1 MIVDESFPEFTSS
14 ADFSTGTFQHACGA
28 FALVQNSLDISLLQA
43 VDGRWQT
50 VEGPSFALPEPAELA
65 DHRLMDVTG
74 DGQPEVI
81 MVWYPEFSSHTYG
94 HVLTADSTNCVWGYA
109 PIVRGCGA
117 DSLTADLEI
126 ADSGEMSTFEFLACW
141 GGYRDTLLMVWNDEF
156 GVFLTEPPSGSSY
169 CESFADDAL
178 DLPLGLCSGGWA
190 VAMGQ
195 EAIASEGIDVE
206 ADSRFGPGTRMA
218 ALAYQQL
225 KGLELTGTFDAETWA
240 AMYPVGGPDGTNL
253 VEFPDF
259 DGDGI
264 SSPREIGHA
273 SGALE

>member
-1 MIVDESFPEFTSS
+1 MAAWAVIAGCGSSESSDRFVGASLVTSTERASPTTTMIVDESFPEFTSS

-126 ADSGEMSTFEFLACW
+126 EDSGEMSTFEFLACW
-141 GGYRDTLLMVWNDEF
+141 GGYRDTLPMVWIDEF
-156 GVFLTEPPSGSSY
+156 GVFLTEPPSDRPIANRSPTTLSTFRWVCAPVVGRLRWVRKRLQAKASTSKRILVSDR
-169 CESFADDAL
+169 EQ
-178 DLPLGLCSGGWA
+178 GRRRWRISG
-190 VAMGQ
+190 
-195 EAIASEGIDVE
+195 
-206 ADSRFGPGTRMA
+206 
-218 ALAYQQL
+218 
-225 KGLELTGTFDAETWA
+225 
-240 AMYPVGGPDGTNL
+240 
-253 VEFPDF
+253 
-259 DGDGI
+259 
-264 SSPREIGHA
+264 
-273 SGALE
+273 